1 MISDAYYSV
10 NRNFIPNEED
20 VHDYLRIHDRDKDGR
35 LTLADLERSCI
46 QYLCGVG
53 GAGMSIVSRGGEER
67 VTTATRTMAH
77 SHVGHS
83 HVGHS
88 HLTNSHAGHSHVGHS
103 HAYSGNRDK

>member
-53 GAGMSIVSRGGEER
+53 GTGMSIVSRGGEGER
-67 VTTATRTMAH
+67 GTGGGRQMAH
-77 SHVGHS
+77 SYVGHRD
-83 HVGHS
+83 
-88 HLTNSHAGHSHVGHS
+88 LTNSHAGHSHVGHS
-103 HAYSGNRDK
+103 HAYSGGRDK